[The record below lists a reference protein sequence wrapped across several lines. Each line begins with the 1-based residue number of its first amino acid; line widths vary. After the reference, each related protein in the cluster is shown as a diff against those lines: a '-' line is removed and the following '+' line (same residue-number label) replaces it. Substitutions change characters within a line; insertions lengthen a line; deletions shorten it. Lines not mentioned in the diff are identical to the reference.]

1 MNDEQ
6 RAGGA
11 DEFGGGGVGSGAQ
24 GGAAAGDRAGR
35 LGGLLQDL
43 LRTHGR
49 RRTAE
54 LLGLSE
60 RTLQR
65 AEQVEA
71 GEQLSEQFLRALEDY
86 EAKLPGSGALP
97 TLGRETAEELA
108 DLRRRVHRLERVL
121 PEDIG
126 DLPGAVGELAASVEQ
141 LQQQVTARQRSMESA
156 EGGEDGRQAA
166 SVGASAHAPTG
177 GDTTRLPL
185 RPYPQLVTAEAEPGE
200 RRFYGKAIP
209 TIAAWRQ
216 VRARREQASNAL
228 GKLDRL
234 RADERLLELEL
245 ALVGEHGLTLPPAE
259 RPWDGLR
266 RQSELRVL
274 RQALGRVRRQRRWAQ
289 LRHWAW
295 RLLTL
300 GLVGRGS
307 G

>member
-1 MNDEQ
+1 MSDGQQLGGEDAVGANG
-6 RAGGA
+6 AGSAVRCG
-11 DEFGGGGVGSGAQ
+11 D
-24 GGAAAGDRAGR
+24 AAPGDRAGR

-86 EAKLPGSGALP
+86 EGKLPGSGTPP
-97 TLGRETAEELA
+97 TSGLETAAELA
-108 DLRRRVHRLERVL
+108 DLRRRVHRVERVL

-126 DLPGAVGELAASVEQ
+126 DLPGAVDRLAASVEQ
-141 LQQQVTARQRSMESA
+141 LQQQVAALQQSTESA
-156 EGGEDGRQAA
+156 EGGEVGRQAA
-166 SVGASAHAPTG
+166 SVGASAHASTG
-177 GDTTRLPL
+177 GDTARLPL
-185 RPYPQLVTAEAEPGE
+185 RPYPQLDTAESEPGE
-200 RRFYGKAIP
+200 QLVYRDATAAITEWRRVKRSRV
-209 TIAAWRQ
+209 AA
-216 VRARREQASNAL
+216 STT
-228 GKLDRL
+228 LDVL
-234 RADERLLELEL
+234 KADERLLELEL
-245 ALVGEHGLTLPPAE
+245 VLVGEHGLTLPPAE

-274 RQALGRVRRQRRWAQ
+274 RQALGRKRRQRRWAQ
-289 LRHWAW
+289 LRHWVW

-300 GLVGRGS
+300 GLWGR
-307 G
+307 